1 MKLAS
6 RRWWYLMPVVFV
18 TYSLAYLARANYG
31 FAAAAG
37 MAADL
42 HISQELNALNV
53 VALPHI
59 GSATYETRFAM
70 SRLAVDNLVAALDGK
85 PQNVVNRAAI
95 ATGAATT

>member
-1 MKLAS
+1 MK
-6 RRWWYLMPVVFV
+6 
-18 TYSLAYLARANYG
+18 
-31 FAAAAG
+31 
-37 MAADL
+37 
-42 HISQELNALNV
+42 NV